1 MKKIIVMTL
10 VLWGLSA
17 ASAVAQEQIAE
28 RYSIDGKLLKAV
40 FSYLSTQP
48 YKDVY
53 QLIENMQ
60 EDAKPIDIEQPQED
74 PKTRKEPP
82 SNSSDYTD

>member
-1 MKKIIVMTL
+1 MKKILVITL
-10 VLWGLSA
+10 VLWGLYA

-40 FSYLSTQP
+40 FNYLSSQP

-53 QLIENMQ
+53 QLIEEMQ
-60 EDAKPIDIEQPQED
+60 KDAIPIATEQPKED
-74 PKTRKEPP
+74 TKTRNKPDEQQ
-82 SNSSDYTD
+82 